1 MSWRAGSVPAHA
13 RVDVA
18 VIGGNGRVVAEYFD
32 VDRSRFGG
40 QPRVV
45 IDCL

>member
-1 MSWRAGSVPAHA
+1 MGTLTSKDTTIKAPRPVGP
-13 RVDVA
+13 RY
-18 VIGGNGRVVAEYFD
+18 AEQPTM
-32 VDRSRFGG
+32 DRSRFGG